1 MSKSNIKV
9 IIVLLCLVIAGG
21 TYLYVYKPNKEATDS
36 AKSETESLEVK
47 LADLQ
52 EKNKHRDEY
61 IEMTEQYYADFNEVV
76 KDFPATLD
84 NELTVMF
91 IKGIED
97 NFNQEFL
104 IGNASMPVPSEFYTL
119 GGVDS
124 SYQCYQRTVP
134 ITYTGNYENVKQFME
149 YIMNYK
155 YRMNIAS
162 INIAY
167 DAENDVATGSINMN
181 QYCVFGEGRTPD
193 TLDLDVE
200 LGVDNLFIGG
210 EGAATNTN
218 FAYDADN
225 GAVIKTTNDIKI
237 VLSSAN
243 NDSADGVVVA
253 AGNDSTNVSSNSQG
267 EVSINLDIF
276 AEDGK
281 NYATYSIDDKNYTV
295 ELTGNDVKI
304 YVASSK
310 RTDADDKN
318 VAKLNINNKT
328 DLSVFVKVDDDDA
341 TSPRFKMGSKTGTVK
356 VY

>member
-1 MSKSNIKV
+1 MSKTNIKI
-9 IIVLLCLVIAGG
+9 IIVLLCLLVAAGS
-21 TYLYVYKPNKEATDS
+21 YMYVYKPNKEAADT
-36 AKSETESLEVK
+36 AKSESETLESK
-47 LADLQ
+47 LRDLQ

-61 IEMTEQYYADFNEVV
+61 IAKTDQYYADFDEVV

-97 NFNQEFL
+97 NFNQEFQVGSAGL
-104 IGNASMPVPSEFYTL
+104 PAPTEFYTL
-119 GGVDS
+119 GGANG
-124 SYQCYQRTVP
+124 SYECYTRSVP
-134 ITYTGNYENVKQFME
+134 ISYAGNYANVKEFIE

-155 YRMNIAS
+155 YRMNVTS
-162 INIAY
+162 ISIAY
-167 DAENDVATGSINMN
+167 DAENDVATGSIQMN
-181 QYCVFGEGRTPD
+181 QYAVNGEDRTPD
-193 TLDLDVE
+193 TLDLDVD

-210 EGAATNTN
+210 EGAAANTN
-218 FAYDADN
+218 FAYDSDN

-253 AGNDSTNVSSNSQG
+253 SGNDSTNVTSNSKG
-267 EVSINLDIF
+267 EVKINVKIF

-281 NYATYSIDDKNYTV
+281 NYATYSIDDKEYTV
-295 ELTGNDVKI
+295 ELTGKDVKI

-310 RTDADDKN
+310 RADADDTN
-318 VAKLNINNKT
+318 TAKLNINNST
-328 DLSVFVKVDDDDA
+328 NLTVFVKVDDDDA
-341 TSPRFKMGSKTGTVK
+341 AAPRFSMGSKTGTVK

>member
-1 MSKSNIKV
+1 MNKTNIKI
-9 IIVLLCLVIAGG
+9 IIVLLCILTGAAV
-21 TYLYVYKPNKEATDS
+21 YMYVYKPNKAATDE
-36 AKSETESLEVK
+36 AKSESETLEVR

-52 EKNKHRDEY
+52 EKNRHRDEY
-61 IEMTEQYYADFNEVV
+61 IEKTAQYYADFDEVV

-97 NFNQEFL
+97 NFDQKFL
-104 IGNASMPVPSEFYTL
+104 VGNAGLPVPSEFYTL
-119 GGVDS
+119 GGS
-124 SYQCYQRTVP
+124 NGSYQCYTRSVP
-134 ITYTGNYENVKQFME
+134 ISYTGNYENVKDFID

-162 INIAY
+162 ISISY
-167 DAENDVATGSINMN
+167 DAQKDVATGGIQMN
-181 QYCVFGEGRTPD
+181 QYCVSGEGRTPD
-193 TLDLDVE
+193 TLDLDVD

-210 EGAATNTN
+210 DSAASNTN

-243 NDSADGVVVA
+243 NDSADGVVVT
-253 AGNDSTNVSSNSQG
+253 AGNDSTNVTSNAKG
-267 EVSINLDIF
+267 EVKINVKVY

-281 NYATYSIDDKNYTV
+281 NYATYSIDDKEYTV
-295 ELTGNDVKI
+295 ELTGTDVKI

-310 RTDADDKN
+310 RADGDDTN
-318 VAKLNINNKT
+318 TAKLNISNSTN
-328 DLSVFVKVDDDDA
+328 LPVFVKVDDDDA
-341 TSPRFKMGSKTGTVK
+341 ASPRFSMGSKTGTVK